1 MSKGTGKETVKM
13 KKILT
18 DRFGMV
24 VLALVTTFLWGSAF
38 PFIKKSYALL
48 AITSTEYG
56 EQLLFASY
64 RFFLAGVL
72 LLIVSVLIFKQP
84 ITLKKRTLAYSR
96 LGFFLT
102 FLQYVFFYIGLSLS
116 TGVQGSIIAGSTSFF
131 QMLLAHFRY
140 EDDRLNRFKGLALF
154 LGFTGVILANWP
166 QGSAGVSFGAGE
178 ILLILAMISG
188 AFGNLIAKEYSAS
201 YPVAPMTGWAM
212 VIGSI
217 GLFIVGAVLNGDWFP
232 FNFTSTTVWMLMYLA
247 FLSATGF
254 TLWNLLMKYN
264 PVSRVSLFM
273 FFVPIYGVTL
283 SALILGESIPPQAFL
298 GLVFVVAGILVSTY
312 LPVWFQKRS

>member
-1 MSKGTGKETVKM
+1 M

-18 DRFGMV
+18 HPVGMV
-24 VLALVTTFLWGSAF
+24 VFALFTTLLWGSAF
-38 PFIKKSYALL
+38 PFIKKSYELL
-48 AITSTEYG
+48 AITSSEYG

-84 ITLKKRTLAYSR
+84 ITLKKRAYAYSR

-166 QGSAGVSFGAGE
+166 QGAAGVTFGVGE
-178 ILLILAMISG
+178 ILLICAMISG
-188 AFGNLIAKEYSAS
+188 AFANLIAKEYSAV

-217 GLFIVGAVLNGDWFP
+217 GLFIAGAVLNGQWFP
-232 FNFTSTTVWMLMYLA
+232 FHFTQTTAWMLFYLA

-273 FFVPIYGVTL
+273 FFVPIYGVSL
-283 SALILGESIPPQAFL
+283 SALILGETIPPQALL
-298 GLVFVVAGILVSTY
+298 GLVFVVSGILVSTY
-312 LPVWFQKRS
+312 LPVWFQKRG

>member
-1 MSKGTGKETVKM
+1 M

-18 DRFGMV
+18 HPVGMV
-24 VLALVTTFLWGSAF
+24 VFALFTTLLWGSAF
-38 PFIKKSYALL
+38 PFIKKSYELL
-48 AITSTEYG
+48 AITSSEYG

-84 ITLKKRTLAYSR
+84 ITLKKRAYAYSR

-166 QGSAGVSFGAGE
+166 QGAAGVTFGVGE
-178 ILLILAMISG
+178 ILLICAMISG
-188 AFGNLIAKEYSAS
+188 AFANLIAKEYSAA

-217 GLFIVGAVLNGDWFP
+217 GLFIAGAVLNGQWFP
-232 FNFTSTTVWMLMYLA
+232 FHFTQTTAWMLFYLA

-273 FFVPIYGVTL
+273 FFVPIYGVSL
-283 SALILGESIPPQAFL
+283 SALILGETIPPQALL
-298 GLVFVVAGILVSTY
+298 GLVFVVSGILVSTY

>member
-1 MSKGTGKETVKM
+1 MQ
-13 KKILT
+13 KILT
-18 DRFGMV
+18 HRIGLV
-24 VLALVTTFLWGSAF
+24 VFALLTTFLWGSAF
-38 PFIKKSYALL
+38 PFIKKSYDLL
-48 AITSTEYG
+48 QITSSEYG

-72 LLIVSVLIFKQP
+72 LLVVSVLVFKQT
-84 ITLKKRTLAYSR
+84 ITLKERTYAYSR

-166 QGSAGVSFGAGE
+166 QGGQGVSFGVGE
-178 ILLILAMISG
+178 GLLIAAMVSG
-188 AFGNLIAKEYSAS
+188 AFGNLVAKEYSAR

-217 GLFIVGAVLNGDWFP
+217 GLFIAGVILDGHVAP
-232 FNFTSTTVWMLMYLA
+232 FTFSTTSAWMLVYLA

-264 PVSRVSLFM
+264 PVSKVSLFM
-273 FFVPIYGVTL
+273 FFVPIYGVSL
-283 SALILGESIPPQAFL
+283 SALILGETIPPQALL
-298 GLVFVVAGILVSTY
+298 GLLFVVSGILVSTY
-312 LPVWFQKRS
+312 LPLWFQKRG